1 MAVSLWHVP
10 GRGSGT
16 FEFSTGSQAL
26 FELACSLNLPAKK
39 RMKESANK
47 RKSGALFSAA
57 LKSMLWKFMCV
68 SGAVAK

>member
-1 MAVSLWHVP
+1 MKFNTESGNVAVSLWHVP

-39 RMKESANK
+39 RHRVRMKESANK
-47 RKSGALFSAA
+47 RKSVCFI
-57 LKSMLWKFMCV
+57 
-68 SGAVAK
+68 

>member
-1 MAVSLWHVP
+1 MKFNTESGNVAVSLWHVP

-39 RMKESANK
+39 RHTVRM
-47 RKSGALFSAA
+47 R
-57 LKSMLWKFMCV
+57 
-68 SGAVAK
+68 